1 MPSFNPFS
9 TVTGKHAASLFE
21 IRLDNDFIVFRGGE
35 DESAGQ
41 VLKGVVVLCLP
52 TPLKI
57 EDVHLRLT
65 GTHRLTWENHK
76 TVASGVSTQKVDK
89 TTTLL
94 HHRWAPFVGGPGGKN
109 TVLPAGNY
117 EWPFEYTLPGN
128 TPESVEGIPEA
139 SITYKLKAT
148 VARGKLAYDLH
159 AYKALRIIRTLEPAA
174 LEFLHAMSVENIWP
188 NKVDY
193 SIIIPQKAV
202 VFGATVPLQMRFTPL
217 LKGLEMGEISVKM
230 LEIRECTLLGPTGS
244 IFKEH
249 RTEREVSNWKFD
261 VDREEHWHDTI
272 EDTGQE
278 GWMVE
283 KKLNLPKRLRQ
294 CVQDLNHNGIKV
306 RHKLKLV
313 VALKNPDGHISE
325 LRATLPVSIFIS
337 PNMPLDEHGV
347 LVDQAP
353 GAPVQAEVTRIAP
366 PGYGEHVLDQLYE
379 DVDMSGF
386 QTPGVQSGFSSPFYA
401 QSRAGSSENLASLA
415 MMGGHGIAPAALSSR
430 LQSVSLDP
438 THRNTSFNSLNAI
451 TEDVPAPT
459 SIPTG
464 ASSQSHSTALTRQ
477 NSAEDHPN
485 MHSSGRASPE
495 HLDFTDMATLSKVP
509 SYTTAVKTPLRRGAG
524 SSDALPD
531 YFSAMSAPNTPPA
544 SEVPVADPLS
554 MIPESQESI
563 GSEPTTPGGL
573 RRSWHRPA
581 SMSNLLHAV
590 QGNDDRRL
598 HLIQGRERVY

>member
-41 VLKGVVVLCLP
+41 ILKGVVVLCLP

-65 GTHRLTWENHK
+65 GTLRLSWDYSK
-76 TVASGVSTQKVDK
+76 SAASGVSSQKVDK

-94 HHRWAPFVGGPGGKN
+94 QHRWAPFVGGNGGKN
-109 TVLPAGNY
+109 TILQAGNY

-128 TPESVEGIPEA
+128 TAESVEGIPEA

-230 LEIRECTLLGPTGS
+230 LEIRECTLQGPTGN

-249 RTEREVSNWKFD
+249 RTEREVSNWKFE
-261 VDREEHWHDTI
+261 VDRDEHWHDTI

-278 GWMVE
+278 GWLVE

-353 GAPVQAEVTRIAP
+353 GTAPAAEVTRIAP
-366 PGYGEHVLDQLYE
+366 PGYGEHLLDQLYE

-401 QSRAGSSENLASLA
+401 QSRAGSSENLAALA
-415 MMGGHGIAPAALSSR
+415 MSNGHGHGVAPAALSSR
-430 LQSVSLDP
+430 LQNVSLEP
-438 THRNTSFNSLNAI
+438 SQRNTSFNSLNAI
-451 TEDVPAPT
+451 TEDVAFPTSAPT
-459 SIPTG
+459 G
-464 ASSQSHSTALTRQ
+464 HSSQTQSAALTRH
-477 NSAEDHPN
+477 NSAEEHPN
-485 MHSSGRASPE
+485 SHSSGRNSPE
-495 HLDFTDMATLSKVP
+495 HLDFPDMATLSKVP
-509 SYTTAVKTPLRRGAG
+509 SYTTAIRTPAARVRGQSG
-524 SSDALPD
+524 EALPD

-544 SEVPVADPLS
+544 SDVPVADPLS
-554 MIPESQESI
+554 MIPESHEAATSVCCTRFKAVMI
-563 GSEPTTPGGL
+563 AGCTFSKGASEYIEISYDMFHST
-573 RRSWHRPA
+573 
-581 SMSNLLHAV
+581 
-590 QGNDDRRL
+590 
-598 HLIQGRERVY
+598 LI

>member
-65 GTHRLTWENHK
+65 GTHRLTWDYHK
-76 TVASGVSTQKVDK
+76 TAAAGVSAQKVDK

-94 HHRWAPFVGGPGGKN
+94 HHRWAPFVGGTGGKN

-230 LEIRECTLLGPTGS
+230 LEIRECTLQGPTGS
-244 IFKEH
+244 VFKEH

-325 LRATLPVSIFIS
+325 LRATLPISIFIS

-353 GAPVQAEVTRIAP
+353 GAPAQPEVTRIAP

-415 MMGGHGIAPAALSSR
+415 MMSGHGIAPAALSSR
-430 LQSVSLDP
+430 LQNVSLDP

-451 TEDVPAPT
+451 TEDVAAPT
-459 SIPTG
+459 SVPTG
-464 ASSQSHSTALTRQ
+464 ASSQTHSTALTRQ

-485 MHSSGRASPE
+485 GHSSGRASPE

-554 MIPESQESI
+554 MIPETHENA
-563 GSEPTTPGGL
+563 GSEPATPGGL

-598 HLIQGRERVY
+598 HLIQERERVY